1 MVICI
6 TILFEKLKY
15 YRTDC
20 WFHSGDSPVE
30 PVCKALFYLNYLMD
44 FMMSCIKVPQPFGTM
59 EPTNEPTNKVR
70 GNGFAIRFFLFLNFN
85 NSYLVALRFYA
96 GKMF

>member
-1 MVICI
+1 MIICI

-15 YRTDC
+15 YHTDR

-59 EPTNEPTNKVR
+59 EPTNEWRMPK
-70 GNGFAIRFFLFLNFN
+70 FSL
-85 NSYLVALRFYA
+85 A
-96 GKMF
+96 GTDLQSVSFVFELQ

>member
-1 MVICI
+1 MIICI

-15 YRTDC
+15 YHTGR

-44 FMMSCIKVPQPFGTM
+44 FMMSCIKIPQPFGTM
-59 EPTNEPTNKVR
+59 EPTK
-70 GNGFAIRFFLFLNFN
+70 
-85 NSYLVALRFYA
+85 YA
-96 GKMF
+96 GTDLQFVLFVFEFQ